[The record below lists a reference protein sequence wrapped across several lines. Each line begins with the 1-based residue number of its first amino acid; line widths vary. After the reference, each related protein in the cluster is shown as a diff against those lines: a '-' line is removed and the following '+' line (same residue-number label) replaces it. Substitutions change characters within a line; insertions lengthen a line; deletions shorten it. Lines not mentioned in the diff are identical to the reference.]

1 MILILACF
9 LSLVP
14 GKGLLTGEWTCSGV
28 YGPAGNAS
36 KDDFWVELEDIRQKW
51 NNPWLIMG
59 DFNVVRFPSERLGCR
74 RFSSSMR
81 DFSDYRKLSSFG
93 FTSEWWYLYLEQ
105 WIRPAF
111 MSRIERALVSSE
123 WEEHFLDVLQ
133 KLLPRIVSDHHLILV
148 EVEGMSRGKCS
159 FKFENMWPKQV
170 GFVDRV
176 QD

>member
-1 MILILACF
+1 MIIILACF

-14 GKGLLTGEWTCSGV
+14 GKGLLTGEWTCFGV

-81 DFSDYRKLSSFG
+81 EFSDFIENSHLLDLPLSGGTYTWSNGSDPPLCLVLNELWSLLNVRSIFWMFFRSCFLALYRIIILS
-93 FTSEWWYLYLEQ
+93 
-105 WIRPAF
+105 
-111 MSRIERALVSSE
+111 
-123 WEEHFLDVLQ
+123 
-133 KLLPRIVSDHHLILV
+133 
-148 EVEGMSRGKCS
+148 
-159 FKFENMWPKQV
+159 
-170 GFVDRV
+170 
-176 QD
+176 

>member
-14 GKGLLTGEWTCSGV
+14 GKWLLTGEWTCFGV

-81 DFSDYRKLSSFG
+81 DFSDFIENSHLLDLPLSGGTYTWSNGSDPPLCLVLNELWSLLNGRSIFWMFFRSCFLALYRIIILS
-93 FTSEWWYLYLEQ
+93 
-105 WIRPAF
+105 
-111 MSRIERALVSSE
+111 
-123 WEEHFLDVLQ
+123 
-133 KLLPRIVSDHHLILV
+133 
-148 EVEGMSRGKCS
+148 
-159 FKFENMWPKQV
+159 
-170 GFVDRV
+170 
-176 QD
+176 

>member
-28 YGPAGNAS
+28 YGHAGNAS

-59 DFNVVRFPSERLGCR
+59 DFNVVRFPSGRLGCR

-81 DFSDYRKLSSFG
+81 DFSDFIENSHLLDLPLSGGTYTWSNRSDMPLCLVLNELWSLLNGRSIFRMFFRSCFLALYRIIILS
-93 FTSEWWYLYLEQ
+93 
-105 WIRPAF
+105 
-111 MSRIERALVSSE
+111 
-123 WEEHFLDVLQ
+123 
-133 KLLPRIVSDHHLILV
+133 
-148 EVEGMSRGKCS
+148 
-159 FKFENMWPKQV
+159 
-170 GFVDRV
+170 
-176 QD
+176 